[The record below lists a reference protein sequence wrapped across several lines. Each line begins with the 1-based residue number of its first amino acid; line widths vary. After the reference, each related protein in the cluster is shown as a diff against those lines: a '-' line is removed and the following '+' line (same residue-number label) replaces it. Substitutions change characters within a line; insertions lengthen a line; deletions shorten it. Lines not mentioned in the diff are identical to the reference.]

1 MKIRFW
7 TRNCQIFKRRNV
19 EMKELPDRSKDRFNP
34 GESRC
39 PTTKASATLEMRG
52 LTTLA
57 NLKQERRQGTFLK
70 MSRSG

>member
-1 MKIRFW
+1 
-7 TRNCQIFKRRNV
+7 
-19 EMKELPDRSKDRFNP
+19 MKELPDRSKDRFNP